1 MCDLRH
7 CSWSTTCICDIRHNI
22 CVISP
27 SVDDVR
33 YEVAKAEV
41 EMGKYQLVEDD
52 LWRREEAFQLQQTD
66 VADLR
71 HKREVRYKNMAEK
84 MKKSAELWVREIH
97 CIGRYKVLVSKT
109 NNLQNI
115 W

>member
-1 MCDLRH
+1 MRWASTLPSRLYVCDLRPIFM
-7 CSWSTTCICDIRHNI
+7 T
-22 CVISP
+22 SP
-27 SVDDVR
+27 SVDDAR

-84 MKKSAELWVREIH
+84 MKKSAEL
-97 CIGRYKVLVSKT
+97 
-109 NNLQNI
+109 
-115 W
+115 